1 MGPYNE
7 QTQYRRACSL
17 ASVLMNDS
25 IDPDFRS
32 IYEQKLRALASSKVD
47 YMDRVKQVYP
57 NGINVH
63 LKAVIE

>member
-1 MGPYNE
+1 MGPYSE
-7 QTQYRRACSL
+7 QIQYKRASNL

-25 IDPDFRS
+25 IDSDFRS
-32 IYEQKLRALASSKVD
+32 IYEQKLRALARSEAD
-47 YMDRVKQVYP
+47 YMDRVKSVYP

>member
-1 MGPYNE
+1 MGPYSE
-7 QTQYRRACSL
+7 QIQYRRASNL

-25 IDPDFRS
+25 IDSDFRS
-32 IYEQKLRALASSKVD
+32 IYEQKLRALASSEAD
-47 YMDRVKQVYP
+47 YMDRVKSVYP

>member
-32 IYEQKLRALASSKVD
+32 IYEQKLRALARSESD

-57 NGINVH
+57 RGINIH
-63 LKAVIE
+63 LRAVIE

>member
-1 MGPYNE
+1 MGPYSE
-7 QTQYRRACSL
+7 QIQYKRASNL

-25 IDPDFRS
+25 IDSDFRS
-32 IYEQKLRALASSKVD
+32 IYEQKLRALARSEED
-47 YMDRVKQVYP
+47 YMDRVKSVYP